1 MTYYLLLLICL
12 ISLFSIK
19 VQKSI
24 MTFNQR
30 TIRLVRKLKICLN
43 NIAKYKNEELES
55 SLYRPILIC
64 I

>member
-24 MTFNQR
+24 MTFNQS
-30 TIRLVRKLKICLN
+30 TIKEKFITTNLIN
-43 NIAKYKNEELES
+43 TFMIKYYINSIFSYE
-55 SLYRPILIC
+55 
-64 I
+64 

>member
-24 MTFNQR
+24 MTFNQS
-30 TIRLVRKLKICLN
+30 TIKEKFITTNLI
-43 NIAKYKNEELES
+43 NIFMIKYYINSIFSYE
-55 SLYRPILIC
+55 
-64 I
+64 

>member
-24 MTFNQR
+24 MTFNQS
-30 TIRLVRKLKICLN
+30 TIKEKFITTNLIN
-43 NIAKYKNEELES
+43 AFMIKYYINSIFSYE
-55 SLYRPILIC
+55 
-64 I
+64 

>member
-24 MTFNQR
+24 MTFNQS
-30 TIRLVRKLKICLN
+30 TIKEKFITT
-43 NIAKYKNEELES
+43 NIINIFMIKYYINSIFSYE
-55 SLYRPILIC
+55 
-64 I
+64 

>member
-30 TIRLVRKLKICLN
+30 TIKEKFITTNLI
-43 NIAKYKNEELES
+43 NIFMIKYYINSIFSYE
-55 SLYRPILIC
+55 
-64 I
+64 